1 MDAETM
7 EKAMEEVRAAL
18 LQSFPGSFINSRD
31 EFIAHEK
38 ANEYICLNDCK
49 SPEEIECKV
58 LEWFSRAAFKSQPYS
73 QEWRKRKFHAFML
86 DGINAFLD
94 TNFSGNDMD
103 IIYQKLGNGIR
114 HELTVEFVKRGKDM
128 KWLAEVDAR
137 WTR

>member
-1 MDAETM
+1 M
-7 EKAMEEVRAAL
+7 
-18 LQSFPGSFINSRD
+18 QSFPGSFINSRD

-49 SPEEIECKV
+49 TPEEIECKV

-73 QEWRKRKFHAFML
+73 QEWRNRKFHAFML

-94 TNFSGNDMD
+94 TNFSGNDMG